1 MDTLLASAEVDV
13 RNQCVRT
20 DLSSL
25 VDTFFER
32 NVNSIDMNKFR
43 DRIVM
48 PLCRK
53 YWKSQKMFNL
63 K

>member
-13 RNQCVRT
+13 RNQSVRT

-32 NVNSIDMNKFR
+32 NVNSIDMNNFR